1 MCCTKQEI
9 DDSNFSKKDNE
20 VFKERNRRAG
30 RELLGIMT
38 RDPSQRPLVA
48 RKAVFG
54 LTGTPLLDSSSR
66 VIELA
71 SLIGCSYVLGLSSH
85 WRKLERESC
94 RDIFL
99 HYYLEPKQSRVIRR
113 NLYSQCQKYITTACC
128 RNKVG
133 DEMDGIELKT
143 HTKASGLFRGQ
154 YCVVEPPSLTQ
165 CIGMFVV
172 FRRFK

>member
-1 MCCTKQEI
+1 LLQESLCCTKEEI
-9 DDSNFSKKDNE
+9 DASNSDADDSGKKKKI
-20 VFKERNRRAG
+20 FKEKNRRAG

-38 RDPSQRPLVA
+38 RDPSQRPLLH
-48 RKAVFG
+48 RKAIFG
-54 LTGTPLLDSSSR
+54 LTGTPLLDSPSR

-71 SLIGCSYVLGLSSH
+71 SLIGCTYVLGLASH

-113 NLYSQCQKYITTACC
+113 NLYEKCQDFITTACC

-133 DEMDGIELKT
+133 DEMNGIQLQEHRAVRT
-143 HTKASGLFRGQ
+143 
-154 YCVVEPPSLTQ
+154 
-165 CIGMFVV
+165 
-172 FRRFK
+172 